1 MQYFKCIR
9 SGIAVEPLLDSVS
22 AVDAAWDLQTG
33 RQEKVRVQR
42 EAQAI
47 PLRGLRKSCQF
58 GRASRDVQ
66 ESRWTTGSK
75 RFPVLCHMLQ
85 SIAEDLEADLGRAK
99 LVLLPAGRRVYPH
112 IDRGRYYQ
120 LHDRYH
126 LVLRSSRGSW
136 LKAGNEEVRMQ
147 EGELWWFDNR
157 QIHEAHND
165 GTQDRIHLIFD
176 LLPPAKRVLARQ
188 QLVAAQRAAT
198 ATAIAASPPGDP
210 RTAAGRGAGALHA

>member
-1 MQYFKCIR
+1 MQYFQRIR
-9 SGIAVEPLLDSVS
+9 SGVAVQPLLDSV
-22 AVDAAWDLQTG
+22 AEVDAAWDLQTG

-47 PLRGLRKSCQF
+47 PLRGLRKSCLH
-58 GRASRDVQ
+58 GRARRDVQ

-75 RFPVLCHMLQ
+75 RFPVLRHVLQ
-85 SIAEDLEADLGRAK
+85 TIAEDLEADLGRAK
-99 LVLLPAGRRVYPH
+99 LVLLPAGRRVFPH

-126 LVLRSSRGSW
+126 LVLKSSSGSW
-136 LKAGNEEVRMQ
+136 LRAGDEEVRMR

-165 GTQDRIHLIFD
+165 GTEDRIHLIFD
-176 LLPPAKRVLARQ
+176 LLPPAKRAVARQ
-188 QLVAAQRAAT
+188 QLLAAQRAAQT
-198 ATAIAASPPGDP
+198 PVIGASAPGRPPAEASSP
-210 RTAAGRGAGALHA
+210 MPAC

>member
-1 MQYFKCIR
+1 MQYFQRVR
-9 SGIAVEPLLDSVS
+9 SGIAVQPLLDSV
-22 AVDAAWDLQTG
+22 AGVDAAWDLQTG

-47 PLRGLRKSCQF
+47 PMRGLRKSCLY
-58 GRASRDVQ
+58 GRARRDVQ

-75 RFPVLCHMLQ
+75 RFPVLRHMLQ

-126 LVLRSSRGSW
+126 LVLRSSSGSW
-136 LKAGNEEVRMQ
+136 LRAGDEEVRMR

-157 QIHEAHND
+157 QIHEARND
-165 GTQDRIHLIFD
+165 GSEDRIHLIFD
-176 LLPPAKRVLARQ
+176 LLPPAKRALARQ
-188 QLVAAQRAAT
+188 QLRAAQQAAQTPVT
-198 ATAIAASPPGDP
+198 ATFTPDRQPAEAPSAM
-210 RTAAGRGAGALHA
+210 RA

>member
-1 MQYFKCIR
+1 MQYFQRVR
-9 SGIAVEPLLDSVS
+9 SGIAVQPLLDSV
-22 AVDAAWDLQTG
+22 AGVDAAWDLQTG

-47 PLRGLRKSCQF
+47 PMRGLRKSCLY
-58 GRASRDVQ
+58 GRARRDVQ

-75 RFPVLCHMLQ
+75 RFPVLRHMLQ

-126 LVLRSSRGSW
+126 LVLRSSSGSW
-136 LKAGNEEVRMQ
+136 LRAGDEEVRMR

-157 QIHEAHND
+157 QIHEARND
-165 GTQDRIHLIFD
+165 GSEDRIHLIFD
-176 LLPPAKRVLARQ
+176 LLPPAKRVLAQQ
-188 QLVAAQRAAT
+188 QLRAAQQAAQAPVTGTFTPDRQPAEAPSAMRA
-198 ATAIAASPPGDP
+198 
-210 RTAAGRGAGALHA
+210 